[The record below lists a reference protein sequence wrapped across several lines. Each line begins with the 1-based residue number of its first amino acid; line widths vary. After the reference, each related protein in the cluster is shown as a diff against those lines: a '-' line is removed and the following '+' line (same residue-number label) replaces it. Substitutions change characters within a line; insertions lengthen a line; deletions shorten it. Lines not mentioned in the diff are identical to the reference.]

1 MMENVLV
8 TNVTEYTGP
17 GVVNVLRAKDY
28 RVICHDASFADASVR
43 ERYRMDTA
51 CTVLEAQTPLGIVE
65 EMQTHGEVTR
75 FVFND
80 VYPNAPRPFEAI
92 DLETVNASF
101 AALYLFPF
109 ALSQLILPLLKRR
122 QAGSIAFITSARQLQ
137 PEPGFAVAT
146 SIRAATTAMALALAR
161 EAAPYGIQVNAIQPN
176 YLYSEMYYPKAK
188 FVDDPVGREKIAA
201 IVPFSRLGQPEEFGE
216 LVEFF
221 ISGKSAFTTGQI
233 VNFTGGWP

>member
-1 MMENVLV
+1 MKNVLV

-17 GVVNVLRAKDY
+17 GVVNVLCNRDY
-28 RVICHDASFADASVR
+28 RVIGHDASFADSTAR
-43 ERYRMDTA
+43 EKYRADTGCIA
-51 CTVLEAQTPLGIVE
+51 LAAQTPGDIVN
-65 EMQTHGEVTR
+65 EMQRSGEVTR

-80 VYPNAPRPFEAI
+80 AYPNTPKPFEEI

-101 AALYLFPF
+101 TALYLFPF
-109 ALSQLILPLLKRR
+109 KLSQLVLPLLKRR
-122 QAGSIAFITSARQLQ
+122 GTGSIAFITSARQLQ

-146 SIRAATTAMALALAR
+146 SIRAGTTALALALAR

-188 FVDDPVGREKIAA
+188 FVDDPEGREKIAA

-221 ISGKSAFTTGQI
+221 VSGRSAFTTGQI